1 MPSSRRAVASWLKRE
16 QSAMSP
22 APTRTG
28 GPDAACTV
36 TVDVPVFP
44 WLVAVMLAVPCATPT
59 TYPRVLTPATPG
71 ALLAQAIVA
80 PPTAFPFESF
90 GVAVSCTPPYI
101 WIVAGGRGTSIQA
114 RGTRCTGVGED

>member
-1 MPSSRRAVASWLKRE
+1 
-16 QSAMSP
+16 MSP

-101 WIVAGGRGTSIQA
+101 WIVAVAGATSIEA
-114 RGTRCTGVGED
+114 TGTVATVMAEAPLFPSLVAVTLTGPP